1 MTPVE
6 LSIAKDKAGKSPQR
20 RRKPG
25 KPDSVVFSDNWSMID
40 KYAEHGT
47 SVALSGKPDS
57 FFSRKEFQE
66 KKLMGKLTQQKEA
79 RYEQ

>member
-1 MTPVE
+1 MAPVE

-20 RRKPG
+20 RRKHG
-25 KPDSVVFSDNWSMID
+25 KPDSVVFSDNWSVVD

-47 SVALSGKPDS
+47 SVALSGKAGLV
-57 FFSRKEFQE
+57 FQE
-66 KKLMGKLTQQKEA
+66 KKLMWKLTQQKEA